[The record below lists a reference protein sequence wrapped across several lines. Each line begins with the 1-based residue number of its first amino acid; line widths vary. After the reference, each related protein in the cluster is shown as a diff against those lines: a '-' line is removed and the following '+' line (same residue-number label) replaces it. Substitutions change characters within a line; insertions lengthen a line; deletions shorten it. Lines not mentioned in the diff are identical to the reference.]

1 LISAGGSGSC
11 FRVLLPLVRNVC
23 LLPDVPPGAGP
34 GDARALAGRRV
45 LVVENDPGMRQAFT
59 MLLSGWG
66 MDVSDAATVEAA
78 RRAARSTDRRP
89 DLVLTDYRL
98 DGEETGVQA
107 IEALRRDLRQ
117 KVPAVIVSAEGAA
130 AIRLL
135 SAPLGV
141 PVLEK
146 PVPERRLRRVLREL
160 LEAPG

>member
-1 LISAGGSGSC
+1 
-11 FRVLLPLVRNVC
+11 VRNVC

-78 RRAARSTDRRP
+78 RRAARSTDRRL

-98 DGEETGVQA
+98 EGGETGLQT
-107 IEALRRDLRQ
+107 IEALRRDLGGR
-117 KVPAVIVSAEGAA
+117 VPALIISAESGES
-130 AIRLL
+130 IRRF
-135 SAPLGV
+135 ADPLGV

-146 PVPERRLRRVLREL
+146 PVAETELRRVLGDL
-160 LEAPG
+160 LAGVR

>member
-1 LISAGGSGSC
+1 M
-11 FRVLLPLVRNVC
+11 RNVC
-23 LLPDVPPGAGP
+23 LMPEPAVEAETRGAV
-34 GDARALAGRRV
+34 AALAGRLV
-45 LVVENDPGMRQAFT
+45 LVIENDAGMREAFG
-59 MLLSGWG
+59 MLLRSWG
-66 MDVSDAATVEAA
+66 MEVAAAAGVADARGAV
-78 RRAARSTDRRP
+78 RAGPAP

-117 KVPAVIVSAEGAA
+117 EVPALIVSAEGAA

>member
-1 LISAGGSGSC
+1 
-11 FRVLLPLVRNVC
+11 
-23 LLPDVPPGAGP
+23 
-34 GDARALAGRRV
+34 V

-98 DGEETGVQA
+98 EDGETGLQT
-107 IEALRRDLRQ
+107 IEALRRDLGGR
-117 KVPAVIVSAEGAA
+117 VPALIISAENGES
-130 AIRLL
+130 IRRF
-135 SAPLGV
+135 ADPLGV

-146 PVPERRLRRVLREL
+146 PVAETELRRVLGDL
-160 LEAPG
+160 LAGVR